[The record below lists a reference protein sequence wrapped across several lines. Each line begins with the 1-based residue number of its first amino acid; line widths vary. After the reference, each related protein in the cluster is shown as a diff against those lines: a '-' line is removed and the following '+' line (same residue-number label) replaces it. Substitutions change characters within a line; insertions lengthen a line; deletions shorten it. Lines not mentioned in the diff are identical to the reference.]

1 MKSTK
6 NKKTM
11 YSSFELLKA
20 TKRANW
26 NNKRRYS
33 V

>member
-1 MKSTK
+1 MKTTK
-6 NKKTM
+6 NKKTK

-20 TKRANW
+20 TKRASW
-26 NNKRRYS
+26 NSKRRYS